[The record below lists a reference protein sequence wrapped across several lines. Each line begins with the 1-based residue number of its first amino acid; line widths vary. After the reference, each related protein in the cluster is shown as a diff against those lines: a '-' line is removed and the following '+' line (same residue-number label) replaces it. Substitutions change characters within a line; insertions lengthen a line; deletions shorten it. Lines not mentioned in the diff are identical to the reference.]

1 MKPSA
6 TDGCWAYWL
15 KRALRSVTGSRT
27 YTEYN
32 KVDVK
37 ITAMLKL
44 IKNEGEY
51 KDALGRV
58 YNLMQMDL
66 ADDSPELDELEA
78 LSLFIEHY
86 EDKHY
91 PIALPSPIDAI
102 TFRLEQ
108 LGKEKS
114 ELAKI
119 LGTRAR
125 QSEILSG
132 KRKLSLE
139 MIRKLHAILG
149 IPAESLIAAY

>member
-1 MKPSA
+1 
-6 TDGCWAYWL
+6 
-15 KRALRSVTGSRT
+15 
-27 YTEYN
+27 
-32 KVDVK
+32 
-37 ITAMLKL
+37 MLKV
-44 IKNEGEY
+44 IKNEREY
-51 KDALGRV
+51 EDALARV
-58 YNLMQMDL
+58 YSLMQMDL
-66 ADDSPELDELEA
+66 ADDSSKLDELEA

-139 MIRKLHAILG
+139 MIRKLHAVLG

>member
-1 MKPSA
+1 
-6 TDGCWAYWL
+6 
-15 KRALRSVTGSRT
+15 
-27 YTEYN
+27 
-32 KVDVK
+32 
-37 ITAMLKL
+37 MLKV
-44 IKNEGEY
+44 IKNEREY
-51 KDALGRV
+51 EDALARV
-58 YNLMQMDL
+58 YDLMQTDL
-66 ADDSPELDELEA
+66 ADNSPELDELEA

-91 PIALPSPIDAI
+91 PIASPSPIDAI

>member
-1 MKPSA
+1 
-6 TDGCWAYWL
+6 
-15 KRALRSVTGSRT
+15 
-27 YTEYN
+27 
-32 KVDVK
+32 
-37 ITAMLKL
+37 MLKV
-44 IKNEGEY
+44 IKNEREY
-51 KDALGRV
+51 EAALARV
-58 YNLMQMDL
+58 YNLMQLNL

-78 LSLFIEHY
+78 LSLFVEHY

-91 PIALPSPIDAI
+91 LIASPSPIDAI

-139 MIRKLHAILG
+139 MIRKLHAKLG

>member
-1 MKPSA
+1 MSKVI
-6 TDGCWAYWL
+6 
-15 KRALRSVTGSRT
+15 K
-27 YTEYN
+27 TEH
-32 KVDVK
+32 
-37 ITAMLKL
+37 
-44 IKNEGEY
+44 EY
-51 KDALGRV
+51 EDALERA
-58 YNLMQMDL
+58 YDLMQMDL
-66 ADDSPELDELEA
+66 AEGSTELDELEA
-78 LSLFIEHY
+78 ISLFIEHY

-91 PIALPSPIDAI
+91 PIAPPTPIEAI

-114 ELAKI
+114 ELARI

>member
-1 MKPSA
+1 
-6 TDGCWAYWL
+6 
-15 KRALRSVTGSRT
+15 
-27 YTEYN
+27 
-32 KVDVK
+32 
-37 ITAMLKL
+37 MLKV
-44 IKNEGEY
+44 IKNEHDYES
-51 KDALGRV
+51 ALERI

-66 ADDSPELDELEA
+66 AEDSEESDELEVLA
-78 LSLFIEHY
+78 LLVEHY
-86 EDKHY
+86 EEKHY
-91 PIALPSPIDAI
+91 PIAAPSPIEAI

-108 LGKEKS
+108 MGKEKS

-139 MIRKLHAILG
+139 MIRKLHSILH

>member
-1 MKPSA
+1 
-6 TDGCWAYWL
+6 
-15 KRALRSVTGSRT
+15 
-27 YTEYN
+27 
-32 KVDVK
+32 
-37 ITAMLKL
+37 MLKA
-44 IKNEGEY
+44 IKNEWEY
-51 KDALGRV
+51 GDALARV

-66 ADDSPELDELEA
+66 ADDSPELDESET
-78 LSLFIEHY
+78 LSLFIEYY

-125 QSEILSG
+125 QSEVLSG
-132 KRKLSLE
+132 KQKLNLE
-139 MIRKLHAILG
+139 MIRKLHAMLG
-149 IPAESLIAAY
+149 IPAESLIAAH

>member
-1 MKPSA
+1 
-6 TDGCWAYWL
+6 
-15 KRALRSVTGSRT
+15 
-27 YTEYN
+27 
-32 KVDVK
+32 
-37 ITAMLKL
+37 MLKV
-44 IKNEGEY
+44 IKTEDEY
-51 KDALGRV
+51 KNALERI
-58 YNLMQMDL
+58 YILIQMDL
-66 ADDSPELDELEA
+66 TDDSLESDELEA
-78 LSLFIEHY
+78 LALFVEDY

-91 PIALPSPIDAI
+91 PIGPPSPIEAI

-108 LGKEKS
+108 MGKEKS

-139 MIRKLHAILG
+139 MIRKLHSMLG

>member
-1 MKPSA
+1 
-6 TDGCWAYWL
+6 
-15 KRALRSVTGSRT
+15 
-27 YTEYN
+27 
-32 KVDVK
+32 
-37 ITAMLKL
+37 MLKV
-44 IKNEGEY
+44 IKNEREY
-51 KDALGRV
+51 EDALGRV
-58 YNLMQMDL
+58 YNLMQMNL
-66 ADDSPELDELEA
+66 ADSSPELDELEA

-91 PIALPSPIDAI
+91 PIAPPSPIDAI
-102 TFRLEQ
+102 TFRLDQ